1 MEIAVRTRDLA
12 GNENLRQL
20 VERRIDYAVDRHKNR
35 IGRISV
41 RLSDLNGP
49 RGGIDKLC
57 QMTADVRG
65 IGTVLITEK
74 GSNLLE
80 AIANAA
86 GRLGLRIR
94 GSIERQRQSK
104 KPDRRAT
111 IRRSMMGF

>member
-1 MEIAVRTRDLA
+1 MEITVRTRDLV
-12 GNENLRQL
+12 GNENVRKL

-35 IGRISV
+35 IGRIAV
-41 RLSDLNGP
+41 CLSDLNGP

-80 AIANAA
+80 AIGNAA

-94 GSIERQRQSK
+94 GAIERQRQSSAS
-104 KPDRRAT
+104 DRRAT
-111 IRRSMMGF
+111 IRHSVAAL